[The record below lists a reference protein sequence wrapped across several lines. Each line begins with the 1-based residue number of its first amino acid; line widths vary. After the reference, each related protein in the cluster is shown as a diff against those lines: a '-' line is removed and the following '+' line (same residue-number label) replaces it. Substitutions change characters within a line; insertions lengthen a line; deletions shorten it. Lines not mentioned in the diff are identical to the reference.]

1 MVRRRAYLL
10 LVGAALF
17 YSINGIVS
25 KWVMEAGL
33 SPWRLTEVRTAGS
46 LLALLIYLALK
57 GRLHLLKPAKN
68 EYLLLALFGVVG
80 IAAVQSFYFFS
91 ILRLH
96 VSIALIIEFT
106 APIWIVLYLRFV
118 KKVQIANSMWLGLV
132 AAFLG
137 LILVGQVWKGLTLN
151 GLGVISSFLDAL
163 SLAAYFLLSRTL
175 GKIRGTDTM
184 LVWGFGITSVLFAVV
199 QPWWS
204 FPFHIFNASIELN
217 GHFAGHHLPGWLLI
231 LFIVLIGTVLPY
243 LLVLAGV
250 NALSPQVASIIGM
263 LEPVLAGIFGW
274 ILLNETFSSIQ
285 LVGAAVVLIGIFIAN
300 EKIPEDISKVSETE
314 IFKGK

>member
-1 MVRRRAYLL
+1 MTTRRAYLL
-10 LVGAALF
+10 LVGAAFF
-17 YSINGIVS
+17 YAINGIVS

-33 SPWRLTEVRTAGS
+33 SPWRLTEARTAGS
-46 LLALLIYLALK
+46 LLALLLYLALK
-57 GRLHLLKPAKN
+57 GRLRLLKPAKE
-68 EYLLLALFGVVG
+68 EYGLLALFGIIG
-80 IAAVQSFYFFS
+80 IAAVQSLYFFS

-118 KKVQIANSMWLGLV
+118 RKVKISNSMWLGLV

-163 SLAAYFLLSRTL
+163 SLAAYFLLGRAL
-175 GKIRGTDTM
+175 GKIRSTDTV
-184 LVWGFGITSVLFAVV
+184 LVWGFGITSLLFAVI

-204 FPFHIFNASIELN
+204 FPFHIFKMEINLN

-231 LFIVLIGTVLPY
+231 TFIILIGTVLPY

-274 ILLNETFSSIQ
+274 ILLKETFSTVQ
-285 LVGAAVVLIGIFIAN
+285 LIGAVVVLVGIFIAN
-300 EKIPEDISKVSETE
+300 EKIPIETDAAQTEDRS
-314 IFKGK
+314 

>member
-1 MVRRRAYLL
+1 MNNRRAYLL
-10 LVGAALF
+10 LVSAALL
-17 YSINGIVS
+17 YAINGIVS

-33 SPWRLTEVRTAGS
+33 SPWRLTEIRTAGS
-46 LLALLIYLALK
+46 LLALLVYLGIK
-57 GRLHLLKPAKN
+57 GRLHLLRPAKG
-68 EYLLLALFGVVG
+68 ELPLLIVFGVIG
-80 IAAVQSFYFFS
+80 IAAVQGFYFFS

-118 KKVQIANSMWLGLV
+118 KKTKIANSMWFGLL

-137 LILVGQVWKGLTLN
+137 LILVGEVWNGLTLN
-151 GLGVISSFLDAL
+151 GLGVISSFLDAF
-163 SLAAYFLLSRTL
+163 SLAAYFILGRAL

-184 LVWGFGITSVLFAVV
+184 LVWGFGITSVLFAIV

-204 FPFHIFNASIELN
+204 FPFSIFKEEINLN
-217 GHFAGHHLPGWLLI
+217 GHFSGHHLPGWLL
-231 LFIVLIGTVLPY
+231 LAFIVLIGTVLPY
-243 LLVLAGV
+243 LFVLGGV

-274 ILLNETFSSIQ
+274 VLLRETFTTIQ
-285 LVGAAVVLIGIFIAN
+285 LIGAAVVLIGIFIAN
-300 EKIPEDISKVSETE
+300 EKIPDGQSNV
-314 IFKGK
+314 

>member
-1 MVRRRAYLL
+1 MKTRRAYLL
-10 LVGAALF
+10 LIGAALF
-17 YSINGIVS
+17 YSFNGIVS

-33 SPWRLTEVRTAGS
+33 SPWRLTEIRTSGS
-46 LLALLIYLALK
+46 LLALLLYLALK
-57 GRLHLLKPAKN
+57 GRLHLLRPARE
-68 EYLLLALFGVVG
+68 EYGLLALFGVVG
-80 IAAVQSFYFFS
+80 IAAVQSFYFYS

-106 APIWIVLYLRFV
+106 APIWIVLYLRFI
-118 KKVQIANSMWLGLV
+118 KKVQISQSMWFGLL

-137 LILVGQVWKGLTLN
+137 LTLVGEVWKGLTLD

-163 SLAAYFLLSRTL
+163 SLAAYFLLGRTL

-184 LVWGFGITSVLFAVV
+184 LVWGFGITSLLFAVV

-204 FPFHIFNASIELN
+204 FPFHIFRAEINLN
-217 GHFAGHHLPGWLLI
+217 GHFTGCHLPGWLLI
-231 LFIVLIGTVLPY
+231 IFIILIGTVLPY

-250 NALSPQVASIIGM
+250 NALSAQTASIIGM

-274 ILLNETFSSIQ
+274 VLLKETFSAIQ
-285 LVGAAVVLIGIFIAN
+285 LVGAGTVLVGIFIAN
-300 EKIPEDISKVSETE
+300 EKIPTEVSAT
-314 IFKGK
+314 

>member
-1 MVRRRAYLL
+1 MTTRRAYLL
-10 LVGAALF
+10 LVGAAFF
-17 YSINGIVS
+17 YAVNGIVS

-57 GRLHLLKPAKN
+57 GRLRLLRPVKK
-68 EYLLLALFGVVG
+68 EYGLLALFGVVG

-91 ILRLH
+91 ILKLH

-106 APIWIVLYLRFV
+106 APIWIVLYLRFI
-118 KKVQIANSMWLGLV
+118 KKVKISNSMWLGLV

-137 LILVGQVWKGLTLN
+137 LILVGQVWKGLT
-151 GLGVISSFLDAL
+151 
-163 SLAAYFLLSRTL
+163 AYFLLGRAL
-175 GKIRGTDTM
+175 GKIRSTDTM
-184 LVWGFGITSVLFAVV
+184 LVWGFGITSLLFAIV

-204 FPFHIFNASIELN
+204 FPFHIFKMEINLK
-217 GHFAGHHLPGWLLI
+217 GHFTGHHLPGWVLI
-231 LFIVLIGTVLPY
+231 TFIVLIGTVLPY
-243 LLVLAGV
+243 LFVLAGV

-274 ILLNETFSSIQ
+274 ILLKETFNTVQ
-285 LVGAAVVLIGIFIAN
+285 LIGAAIVLIGIFVAN
-300 EKIPEDISKVSETE
+300 EKIPVEANTTQSIE
-314 IFKGK
+314 GR